1 MENIQFDYLK
11 KEGFTDEQIGYL
23 KQCSNQKDWEDYDI
37 QRRWI
42 AVIGDMTQILCEW
55 DQNQKSQIFS

>member
-23 KQCSNQKDWEDYDI
+23 YLRRSRI
-37 QRRWI
+37 QWMHGSYHKAPRALWI
-42 AVIGDMTQILCEW
+42 
-55 DQNQKSQIFS
+55 